1 MADGGAED
9 RGEVVL
15 DMGEELGAEY
25 AEGLFPGVAEGA
37 HPLVSGEVEVVVP
50 VGKAP
55 PGQRG

>member
-1 MADGGAED
+1 
-9 RGEVVL
+9 
-15 DMGEELGAEY
+15 MGEELGAEY